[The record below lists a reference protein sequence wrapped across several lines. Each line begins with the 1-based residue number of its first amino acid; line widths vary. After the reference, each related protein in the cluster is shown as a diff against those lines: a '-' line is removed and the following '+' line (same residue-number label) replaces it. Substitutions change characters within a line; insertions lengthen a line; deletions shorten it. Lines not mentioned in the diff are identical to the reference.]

1 MRPAC
6 PPYAGSGPRADSMI
20 NDSHPPVPSIR
31 IDDQHR
37 RHAARRPDDRHL
49 PAVGAQR
56 SGALLKI
63 TIGDQTTY
71 GGAVVVRRGGY
82 VGSITV
88 ISTLPVSS
96 DLLSAL
102 APRVDAEIRHVATT
116 AT

>member
-1 MRPAC
+1 
-6 PPYAGSGPRADSMI
+6 MI
-20 NDSHPPVPSIR
+20 NDSHPPCRPYASTTNTGAT
-31 IDDQHR
+31 QHVD
-37 RHAARRPDDRHL
+37 PTIVNL